1 MSHGQSQM
9 VKAAT
14 PLHKAMEY
22 ETTTAEMPL
31 FTAAPSTP
39 KTFIYD
45 GYLRTMQKT
54 NYEGDG
60 NSFIYL
66 YGNLDLTI
74 IAARRLPNMD
84 IVSERFR
91 RCVTTCDTIKYSS
104 TN

>member
-1 MSHGQSQM
+1 M

-31 FTAAPSTP
+31 FTVAPSTP

-54 NYEGDG
+54 NYGGDR
-60 NSFIYL
+60 NNFIYL

-74 IAARRLPNMD
+74 VAAHQLPNMD

-91 RCVTTCDTIKYSS
+91 RCVTACDTIKYSS